1 MPVDRTLAG
10 YRTQLA
16 AVQAEPGVDPRV
28 RATLTRFFQDL
39 IRQEERT
46 STPLRSSEVR
56 RILKS
61 RSSSSQRRRRTAR
74 AGSGSSRRKTRSGSR

>member
-16 AVQAEPGVDPRV
+16 AVQAEPGLDPRV
-28 RATLTRFFQDL
+28 RATLIRFFQDL
-39 IRQEERT
+39 IRQEGRT

-61 RSSSSQRRRRTAR
+61 RSSSRRTAR